1 MNNERARIPDGVQA
15 RFFGMCGKLLSAPAK
30 PSCVGGE
37 FRIRIRF
44 SGEAGFAGE
53 ADHVVV
59 ANSDE
64 ATLTGAGALR
74 FGLQQPSDR
83 YTVEIVT
90 NCVIFVSCL
99 SFFFNSSYDRSNHL
113 VTKNKDNPVSN
124 VCLAGFR
131 SE

>member
-15 RFFGMCGKLLSAPAK
+15 RFFGMSGKLLSAPAK
-30 PSCVGGE
+30 PSFVGG
-37 FRIRIRF
+37 
-44 SGEAGFAGE
+44 AY
-53 ADHVVV
+53 HVVV

-64 ATLTGAGALR
+64 AILTGAGALR

-113 VTKNKDNPVSN
+113 VTKNKDNPVSD